1 MAKLFPLVRGE
12 KLVAGRQNHGRQRER
27 ERSSE
32 GEKMNKGK
40 EEKQDGGR
48 KHYSVEILSTGFI
61 LNIKQISEA
70 YN

>member
-40 EEKQDGGR
+40 EEK
-48 KHYSVEILSTGFI
+48 
-61 LNIKQISEA
+61 
-70 YN
+70 